1 MARKR
6 VSQDPIILSGAAP
19 APVRRKPSTTRTVR
33 AAAATETSTPD
44 ETQAAVAPE
53 EPGAEVPSSAVATP
67 TYQEIAALAYSYWV
81 ARGQQGGSPEEDWL
95 RAEQELSVK

>member
-19 APVRRKPSTTRTVR
+19 APVRRKPSTSRAVR

-44 ETQAAVAPE
+44 ETQADVTPAEASLSAAP
-53 EPGAEVPSSAVATP
+53 TP
-67 TYQEIAALAYSYWV
+67 TYQEIATLAYSYWV

-95 RAEQELSVK
+95 RAERELSVK

>member
-19 APVRRKPSTTRTVR
+19 APVRRKTSTSRTVR

-44 ETQAAVAPE
+44 ETQAAVASA
-53 EPGAEVPSSAVATP
+53 EPLAEAPSSPSLTP
-67 TYQEIAALAYSYWV
+67 TYQEIASLAYSYWI

-95 RAEQELSVK
+95 RAERELSVK

>member
-19 APVRRKPSTTRTVR
+19 APVRRKTSTSRTVR
-33 AAAATETSTPD
+33 TAATETSTPD
-44 ETQAAVAPE
+44 ETEAAVAPE
-53 EPGAEVPSSAVATP
+53 EPAAETPSAAALIP
-67 TYQEIAALAYSYWV
+67 TYQEIAALAYSYWA

-95 RAEQELSVK
+95 RAERELSVK

>member
-19 APVRRKPSTTRTVR
+19 APVRRKTPTSRTVR
-33 AAAATETSTPD
+33 TAATETSTPD
-44 ETQAAVAPE
+44 ETQATVGPE
-53 EPGAEVPSSAVATP
+53 EPRAEVPSSAVATP

>member
-19 APVRRKPSTTRTVR
+19 APVRRKTSTSRTVR
-33 AAAATETSTPD
+33 TAATETSTPD
-44 ETQAAVAPE
+44 ETQATVAPE
-53 EPGAEVPSSAVATP
+53 EPAAEAPLSAAPIP

-95 RAEQELSVK
+95 RAERELSVK